1 MDRKREQL
9 KRVSLTSLLPLML
22 LLAMETEVIPETK
35 VTLTRLSTS
44 EAGTYGVLSVNG
56 QVMFVTLERPW
67 ADNKP
72 NVSCI
77 PTGRYNVRMRYSLRF
92 KRKLYEVEG
101 VKGRSDILIHPG
113 NTVEDTSGCILLGE
127 KRESTSVLNSRRAIE
142 LLHKRLGGKPFVL
155 EVRDAWP

>member
-1 MDRKREQL
+1 M
-9 KRVSLTSLLPLML
+9 
-22 LLAMETEVIPETK
+22 PETR

-44 EAGTYGVLSVNG
+44 KAGTHGVLSVNG

-77 PTGRYNVRMRYSLRF
+77 PAGRYNVRMRYSPRF
-92 KRKLYEVEG
+92 KRKLYEIEG

-127 KRESTSVLNSRRAIE
+127 KREGTSVLNSRRAVE
-142 LLHKRLGGKPFVL
+142 LLHKQLGGRPFVL